1 MQSGWVAL
9 HRKLIDWQWYRDS
22 ETVHLFIHLLLKAN
36 HKKTKWRD
44 QVIKRGSLITSRA
57 HLSESTG
64 ISEQSV
70 RTILKRLKS
79 TNEITIKSTNEFTVI
94 SICNYDIYQF
104 IDSKINQR
112 INQRINQSSTNH
124 QPTINHKQQYKEHKE
139 LNKEREGENIP
150 PSFSEIEDFFQKLGV
165 DDYSYQANRFYNHFE
180 SIGWKVGGK
189 SKMENWQAAAKN
201 WISRKNENTTPPI
214 NKTTQKPSG
223 YNGLPIPI

>member
-112 INQRINQSSTNH
+112 INQRINQPSTNH
-124 QPTINHKQQYKEHKE
+124 QPQTTI
-139 LNKEREGENIP
+139 
-150 PSFSEIEDFFQKLGV
+150 
-165 DDYSYQANRFYNHFE
+165 
-180 SIGWKVGGK
+180 
-189 SKMENWQAAAKN
+189 
-201 WISRKNENTTPPI
+201 
-214 NKTTQKPSG
+214 
-223 YNGLPIPI
+223 